1 MTGRLVDMT
10 VGMNGKQR
18 VTVEIDQDFREAF
31 DDLRDTELDVSIT
44 KHREKRSLN
53 ANAYFHVLVDK
64 IAAKNGMS
72 NDEAKAWLVCRYGTL
87 AKDDQGSNVGLKL
100 PESVDISTV
109 YPYTRWFDSRV
120 ENGVTFNCYMLYKRT
135 HTMDSGEM
143 CRLIDGTI
151 SEAKE
156 LGIVTDTP
164 EQIAKYKELWNRT
177 KNSKETGD

>member
-1 MTGRLVDMT
+1 MTGRLVDMA

-18 VTVEIDQDFREAF
+18 ITIEVDQDFRETF
-31 DDLRDTELDVSIT
+31 DDLHGAELDVDIK

-72 NDEAKAWLVCRYGTL
+72 NDEAKAWLVCQYGSL
-87 AKDDQGSNVGLKL
+87 AKDEHGSNVGIKI
-100 PESVDISTV
+100 PAAVDIRTV
-109 YPYTRWFDSRV
+109 YPYTRWFGSRQ
-120 ENGVTFNCYMLYKRT
+120 EDGVTFNCYMLYKRT
-135 HTMDSGEM
+135 HTMDSAEM
-143 CRLIDGTI
+143 CRLIDGAI

-164 EQIAKYKELWNRT
+164 EQIAKYKDVWC
-177 KNSKETGD
+177 SQ